1 MTLAELIASARADVD
16 DAGATYLCSDTRFK
30 EFANEAE
37 EQAARRGRLL
47 LDSSTAAIC
56 QLAVTANTEFVDLD
70 KRILFVRRIR
80 VVGQSRPL
88 QKLPLAD
95 MDQQG
100 TEWQDETGEVM
111 GWVPDM
117 ETGKIRLYRKP
128 DAAIA
133 LRLTVVRLPLVAMAA
148 DADTPEIK
156 PQYHRAL
163 IHWMRYRFY
172 SLQDAETRDEK
183 KAREALAEFEAQ
195 FGPASNALDEAW
207 IHEKHGFDEYE
218 GLR

>member
-1 MTLAELIASARADVD
+1 MTLAELIATVRSEVD
-16 DAGATYLCSDTRFK
+16 DAVATYLCSDTRFT

-37 EQAARRGRLL
+37 EQAARRARLL

-56 QLAVTANTEFVDLD
+56 QLAVTAGTEFVNLD
-70 KRILFVRRIR
+70 ERILFVRRIR
-80 VVGQSRPL
+80 VIGQSRPL

-95 MDQQG
+95 LDQQG

-128 DAAIA
+128 EDDIA
-133 LRLTVVRLPLVAMAA
+133 LRLTVVRLPLVAMSA

-163 IHWMRYRFY
+163 MHWMRYRYY
-172 SLQDAETRDEK
+172 SIQDTEIRDEK